1 MTGSDFFTSADPLLP
16 ANKTMLFATTTA
28 LNNRAGSVSKFSG
41 FGFFKEVEYGFGFLR
56 FFILPNFSVSVFN
69 GFA

>member
-1 MTGSDFFTSADPLLP
+1 MYSPYVFSIVLH
-16 ANKTMLFATTTA
+16 
-28 LNNRAGSVSKFSG
+28 NRAGSVSKFSG

-56 FFILPNFSVSVFN
+56 FFILQNFSVSVFN

>member
-1 MTGSDFFTSADPLLP
+1 MLGKKTQEP
-16 ANKTMLFATTTA
+16 ALTVVI
-28 LNNRAGSVSKFSG
+28 RAGSVPKFSG

-56 FFILPNFSVSVFN
+56 FFNLQNFPVSVFI

>member
-1 MTGSDFFTSADPLLP
+1 MTTVAIFT
-16 ANKTMLFATTTA
+16 
-28 LNNRAGSVSKFSG
+28 RAGSVSKFSG

-56 FFILPNFSVSVFN
+56 FFILQNFSVSVFN

>member
-1 MTGSDFFTSADPLLP
+1 MTVLAIS
-16 ANKTMLFATTTA
+16 TTIA
-28 LNNRAGSVSKFSG
+28 EIDVLRVWEVVLVIRAGSVSKFSG

-56 FFILPNFSVSVFN
+56 FFILQNFSVSVFN

>member
-1 MTGSDFFTSADPLLP
+1 MLLVQSVAKVCGTS
-16 ANKTMLFATTTA
+16 FGRSS
-28 LNNRAGSVSKFSG
+28 RAGSVSKFSG

-56 FFILPNFSVSVFN
+56 FFILQNFSVSVFN